1 MLSEEDKVIDK
12 VEKILVSCPYS
23 EKLYQEVLQD
33 LNPIVIRTAQ
43 DEEYR
48 NLLANSYSIWKQLK
62 TSLENCTVEKIIELC
77 NEEHLYWYMRTIRGL
92 IILMRNLSVSNQDI
106 PQELFLQN
114 SVIELFVKV
123 VSLKLKYDDMET
135 STFIAIS
142 SFLHNVTKRS
152 VLFDKSTL
160 SSLMIFLQ
168 YPLEHPERK
177 YDLLFPYSL
186 YFVNLT
192 KNEDF
197 LYYFF
202 RQEQCTDILYNLF
215 ILEIINNHSMLSHYL
230 KHNPQ
235 EKDVSLSVEVKEK
248 ELTTIDTALIRLF
261 STLACNESFCGY
273 FERLKDNDIPK
284 TIAILHVMQ
293 LVITSSDRWDK
304 FQLTTIMMWCYN
316 IFEKLA
322 NNVTEYFDRDEDD
335 ETRAEP
341 IYQQLY
347 SVLDILVSLSKFQH
361 VLEFLNSYGFLN
373 KLVPLLRL
381 LQDKLIRINFTKD
394 MSGKIT
400 KVKITDS
407 IGTELSENKKLVSRV
422 DSKTNTIK
430 STNFPEIKSFI
441 IELLAN
447 LSYKNKNNQDKI
459 RELHGLEIVLSN
471 CIIDDNDPFIKERS
485 IICIRF
491 LLEGNPDNQKIV
503 AQLEAKG
510 VVKDKDL
517 EEAGYEVKVNKEGE
531 IKLTS
536 KAKTE
541 E

>member
-1 MLSEEDKVIDK
+1 MLSEENKVIDK
-12 VEKILVSCPYS
+12 VEKILVSCPYN
-23 EKLYQEVLQD
+23 EKLYQEVLQE

-48 NLLANSYSIWKQLK
+48 NILANSYSIWKQLK
-62 TSLENCTVEKIIELC
+62 TSLENCTLEKIIELC
-77 NEEHLYWYMRTIRGL
+77 NEEHLYWYTRTIRGL
-92 IILMRNLSVSNQDI
+92 IILMRNLSASNQDI

-114 SVIELFVKV
+114 SVVELFVKI
-123 VSLKLKYDDMET
+123 VSLKLKYDDIET

-142 SFLHNVTKRS
+142 SFLHNVTKKSVVFDRS
-152 VLFDKSTL
+152 ILK
-160 SSLMIFLQ
+160 SLMIFLQ
-168 YPLEHPERK
+168 YPLEHPEK
-177 YDLLFPYSL
+177 KHDLLFPYLL

-192 KNEDF
+192 TNEDF

-202 RQEQCTDILYNLF
+202 RQEQCTEILYNFF
-215 ILEIINNHSMLSHYL
+215 ILDMIKNHSTLSHYL
-230 KHNPQ
+230 KNISQ
-235 EKDVSLSVEVKEK
+235 EKDVGSSIEVSEK
-248 ELTTIDTALIRLF
+248 ELTAIDMALVRLF
-261 STLACNESFCGY
+261 SILACNESFCGY
-273 FERLKDNDIPK
+273 FEKLKDNDIPK
-284 TIAILHVMQ
+284 TIDILHIMQ

-322 NNVTEYFDRDEDD
+322 NDVIIYFDRDEED
-335 ETRAEP
+335 ETKAEQ

-347 SVLDILVSLSKFQH
+347 SILDILVSLSKFQH
-361 VLEFLNSYGFLN
+361 VLEFLNSYGFLS
-373 KLVPLLRL
+373 KLVPLLKL
-381 LQDKLIRINFTKD
+381 LQDNLIRVNFTKD
-394 MSGKIT
+394 ISEKIT
-400 KVKITDS
+400 KVKTTDS
-407 IGTELSENKKLVSRV
+407 VGNEILESKKLLKRI
-422 DSKTNTIK
+422 DYQTNTIK

-471 CIIDDNDPFIKERS
+471 CVIDDNDPFIKEKS
-485 IICIRF
+485 IVCIKF

-510 VVKDKDL
+510 AVKDKDL
-517 EEAGYEVKVNKEGE
+517 EEAGYEVKVSKEGE

-536 KAKTE
+536 KEKKE

>member
-12 VEKILVSCPYS
+12 VEKILVSCPFN
-23 EKLYQEVLQD
+23 EKLYQEVLQE

-48 NLLANSYSIWKQLK
+48 NFLANSYSIWKQLK
-62 TSLENCTVEKIIELC
+62 TSLESCVVEKISELC

-114 SVIELFVKV
+114 SVVELFVKIV
-123 VSLKLKYDDMET
+123 TFKLKYDDMET

-142 SFLHNVTKRS
+142 SFLYNVTKKS

-160 SSLMIFLQ
+160 GSLMIFLQ
-168 YPLEHPERK
+168 YPLKHPERK
-177 YDLLFPYSL
+177 HDLLFPYLL
-186 YFVNLT
+186 YFVNLVT
-192 KNEDF
+192 NEDF

-202 RQEQCTDILYNLF
+202 RQEQCTEILYDF
-215 ILEIINNHSMLSHYL
+215 FVLEMINNHSTLSHYL
-230 KHNPQ
+230 KNNLQ
-235 EKDVSLSVEVKEK
+235 DKDATVSLEVNDK
-248 ELTTIDTALIRLF
+248 ELTAIDTALIRLF

-273 FERLKDNDIPK
+273 FERLKDTDIPK
-284 TIAILHVMQ
+284 TIDILHVMQ
-293 LVITSSDRWDK
+293 LVITSSEKWDK

-316 IFEKLA
+316 IFEKLV
-322 NNVTEYFDRDEDD
+322 NDVTTYFDKNEDD
-335 ETRAEP
+335 EAKSEP

-347 SVLDILVSLSKFQH
+347 SILDILVSLSKFQH

-381 LQDKLIRINFTKD
+381 LQSKLIRVNFTKD
-394 MSGKIT
+394 MSGNIT
-400 KVKITDS
+400 KIKTTDS
-407 IGTELSENKKLVSRV
+407 IGTEIVENKKIVSRI
-422 DSKTNTIK
+422 DYGTNTIK

-447 LSYKNKNNQDKI
+447 LSYRNKENQDKI
-459 RELHGLEIVLSN
+459 RELHGLEVVLSN
-471 CIIDDNDPFIKERS
+471 CVIDDNDPFIKERS

-491 LLEGNPDNQKIV
+491 LLEGNPENQKIV

-510 VVKDKDL
+510 VVKNKDL

-536 KAKTE
+536 KPKGE
-541 E
+541 